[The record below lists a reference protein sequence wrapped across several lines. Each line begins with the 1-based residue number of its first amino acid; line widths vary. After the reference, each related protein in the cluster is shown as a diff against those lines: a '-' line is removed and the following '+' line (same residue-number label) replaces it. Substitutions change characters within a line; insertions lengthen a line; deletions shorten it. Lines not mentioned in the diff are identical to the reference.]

1 MTNQISREDV
11 MHIAYKLALPLTEK
25 QIDWV
30 LENFDSSSEQDPG
43 ATWDL
48 IVEQMLYDIPGEI
61 YNFYVDQK
69 VTTWMR
75 TEFRVKAESGEESIQ
90 TATLLHQEGEID
102 SLPWEKVYDTD
113 EPMSLEDN
121 DGFSTIE
128 MYNPEGKIVY
138 QNGTEEGSP
147 LKGEIISILETLK
160 KDAEMALSG
169 EWDCTTQEGIETGF
183 NGQIT
188 LIENILDK
196 LKSI

>member
-11 MHIAYKLALPLTEK
+11 MHVAYTLALPLTEK

-30 LENFDSSSEQDPG
+30 LENFDSSAEQDPG

-75 TEFRVKAESGEESIQ
+75 TEFRVKAESEEEAVQ

-128 MYNPEGKIVY
+128 LFTKESGKRVY
-138 QNGTEEGSP
+138 QNGTDEGSP
-147 LKGEIISILETLK
+147 LKGEIISLLNTLK

-188 LIENILDK
+188 LIEDLLNK
-196 LKSI
+196 LK

>member
-11 MHIAYKLALPLTEK
+11 MHVAYKLALPLTEK

-30 LENFDSSSEQDPG
+30 LENFDSSAEQDPG

-61 YNFYVDQK
+61 YNFHVDQK

-75 TEFRVKAESGEESIQ
+75 TEFRVKAESEDEAIQ

-113 EPMSLEDN
+113 EPMSLEEN

-147 LKGEIISILETLK
+147 LKDEIISILETLK
-160 KDAEMALSG
+160 RDAEMALSG

-183 NGQIT
+183 NAQVE
-188 LIENILDK
+188 LIEGLLNK
-196 LKSI
+196 LK

>member
-11 MHIAYKLALPLTEK
+11 MHVAYKLALPLTEK

-30 LENFDSSSEQDPG
+30 LENFDSSAEQDPG

-61 YNFYVDQK
+61 YNFHVDQK

-75 TEFRVKAESGEESIQ
+75 TEFRVKAESEDEAIQ

-113 EPMSLEDN
+113 EPMSLEEN

-147 LKGEIISILETLK
+147 LKDEIISILETLK

-183 NGQIT
+183 NAQVE
-188 LIENILDK
+188 LIEGLLNK
-196 LKSI
+196 LK